1 MCKKIVLEEKPGLY
15 VSELFP
21 NLRHRNKKPKLAEG
35 QPPPPFDPA
44 PLQEFLRAM
53 ASSNRPTSKVKRE
66 A

>member
-1 MCKKIVLEEKPGLY
+1 MSSKIVVEERPGLY

-21 NLRHRNKKPKLAEG
+21 NLLNRKKPKLAEG

-53 ASSNRPTSKVKRE
+53 ASSDLPTSKVKRE